1 MSTTRLLILGAL
13 RFMQP
18 AHGYAV
24 REELESWDAD
34 KWANIAYGSIYHALN
49 KMADEGLVRAGDAES
64 VDNRPARTTYVIT
77 DQGEQEFQRLLH
89 DYWWNFRSP
98 IDPFFPAMSFMTEL
112 PEEDMMSALLERR
125 SAVDGEL
132 RRYEGLI
139 EQFSIGKPPHVVLQ
153 GKLWIARLEA
163 ELRWLDEVIDLV
175 LSGEFTRANER
186 WFPDYIAAIQRGELP
201 MPEEEWSR
209 RQLEEMGIHPPV
221 PATP

>member
-34 KWANIAYGSIYHALN
+34 TWANIAYGSIYHALN
-49 KMADEGLVRAGDAES
+49 KMADEGLVRTVDTES

-77 DQGEQEFQRLLH
+77 ETGEQEFQRLLH
-89 DYWWNFRSP
+89 DYWWNYRSP
-98 IDPFFPAMSFMTEL
+98 VDPFFAAYSFFTEL
-112 PEEDMMSALLERR
+112 PEDDQMPALLERR
-125 SAVDGEL
+125 SAVEGTL
-132 RRYEGLI
+132 RRYESLV
-139 EQFSIGKPPHVVLQ
+139 EAFSTGKPPHVVLHA
-153 GKLWIARLEA
+153 KLWIARLEA

-175 LSGEFTRANER
+175 LSGEFKRANER
-186 WFPDYIAAIQRGELP
+186 WFPDYLAAIQRGELP

-209 RQLEEMGIHPPV
+209 RRLEEMGIRPPV
-221 PATP
+221 PTGS